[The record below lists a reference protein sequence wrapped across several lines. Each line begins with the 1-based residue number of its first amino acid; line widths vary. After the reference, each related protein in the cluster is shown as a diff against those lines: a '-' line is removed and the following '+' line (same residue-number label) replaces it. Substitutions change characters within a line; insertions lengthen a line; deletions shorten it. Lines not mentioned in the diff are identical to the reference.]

1 MARRQPSKTKPR
13 RVLVLM
19 NPHSGRSQVLGKAI
33 SAIHEA
39 WSGPGI
45 DLLFQFSNSVEDGHE
60 KARRGVKEGVDTILV
75 VGGDGIVNTI
85 GAELVGSK
93 VALGVIPTGS
103 GNGFARHFGVPLNVD
118 RAARALATAERCL
131 IDVGTANGRPFFV
144 TCSMAA
150 DASLVRTFESFP
162 FRGILPYVFAAAYE
176 LFDYKPQPF
185 RAQLDDEP
193 EATFSDPLLFTVANL
208 TQFGGGAQIAPSAQ
222 PDDGHLELVVIAKQD
237 AGRAVTNIGRLFGGT
252 IDTLPGVVTRRFRR
266 MKVRRQ
272 KAAVIQVDGELQD
285 SGPDVDVAI
294 RTKALTVL
302 VPVLPAAH
310 AQAQG

>member
-1 MARRQPSKTKPR
+1 M
-13 RVLVLM
+13 LVLM

-33 SAIHEA
+33 SAINAA

-45 DLLFQFSNSVEDGHE
+45 DLSFQFSNSVEDGHG
-60 KARRGVKEGVDTILV
+60 KARRAIKEGVDTILV
-75 VGGDGIVNTI
+75 VGGDGIINTI

-185 RAQLDDEP
+185 RAKLDDEP
-193 EATFSDPLLFTVANL
+193 ETLFNEPLLFTVANL

-252 IDTLPGVVTRRFRR
+252 IDTLPGVVTRRFRH

-272 KAAVIQVDGELQD
+272 KAAVIQVDGELQE

-302 VPVLPAAH
+302 VPVLPAAP
-310 AQAQG
+310 AQA